1 MDLANAPRQST
12 GGRRGSVA
20 LFLLVAAF
28 AVVAS
33 RSLPTLRRDSGAH
46 ADGLVLD
53 GVFSAER
60 AARDLEWLCDGPHPI
75 GSEASERNAL
85 RLVAEFQH
93 LGFNAEVRGTEQRP
107 VALNVLAVRP
117 GLAGSPDVLFVAHH
131 DSTPRGPGAGDDGV
145 GVVALLEVARVLN
158 SARSDFP
165 SIGIL
170 LTDGEEVGMLGARSL
185 LSAQSGIP
193 KSTVIVNVEAVGNR
207 GPTVVFQ
214 AGPKNAELLDWY
226 SEATAR
232 PHASSLAEFIFDVLP
247 NNTDFTE
254 FRRAGYRGLNV
265 AMVGGSSAYHAPF
278 DTPANL
284 DRPSLQ
290 RLGDTLLALAQS
302 ADELR
307 QKPSDQERL
316 FHSVGEWHLFSVP
329 ARWGRTLV
337 VLLAVVGLATVW
349 RTEETRP
356 TALSGIAV
364 IFAPLGAAL
373 AGDQVIGLL
382 DWTVGSLTRAIG
394 NESPR
399 GDFTSTVVFSAG
411 LLMAG
416 AAIARVVA
424 GRLRAGASL
433 HYCGA
438 GVTLFS
444 VGALGMLA
452 VHPGAAWVLA
462 VPIVPAALA
471 ATLASRRSP
480 LAYWVGVTLC
490 LCPIA
495 WFAGVWADLALLT
508 SIRPQV
514 MGAIS
519 GGTLALGLP
528 LIAPAFGRSASRA
541 EGWTIFAG
549 VVGCALLAFSASMR
563 ALGA

>member
-1 MDLANAPRQST
+1 
-12 GGRRGSVA
+12 
-20 LFLLVAAF
+20 
-28 AVVAS
+28 
-33 RSLPTLRRDSGAH
+33 
-46 ADGLVLD
+46 LD
-53 GVFSAER
+53 GAFSAER
-60 AARDLEWLCDGPHPI
+60 AARDLEWLCEEPHPI
-75 GSEASERNAL
+75 GSEAGERNAL
-85 RLVAEFQH
+85 RLVAELQH
-93 LGFNAEVRGTEQRP
+93 LGFDAEVKRTERRP

-117 GLAGSPDVLFVAHH
+117 GLSGSPGVLFVAHH

-170 LTDGEEVGMLGARSL
+170 LTDGEEVGMLGARGF
-185 LSAQSGIP
+185 LSARSGIP
-193 KSTVIVNVEAVGNR
+193 TSTVIVNVEAVGNR

-232 PHASSLAEFIFDVLP
+232 PHASSLAEFVFDVLP

-265 AMVGGSSAYHAPF
+265 ALVGGSSAYHAPF

-302 ADELR
+302 ADELKLR
-307 QKPSDQERL
+307 PSDQERL
-316 FHSVGEWHLFSVP
+316 FHSAGEWHLFSVP

-337 VLLAVVGLATVW
+337 VLLAVVGLAAVW

-356 TALSGIAV
+356 TAWSGIAV

-382 DWTVGSLTRAIG
+382 DWTVGSVAKAIG

-399 GDFTSTVVFSAG
+399 GDFASTVVSSAG
-411 LLMAG
+411 FLMTG
-416 AAIARVVA
+416 AAIARVAV
-424 GRLRAGASL
+424 GRLASGASL
-433 HYCGA
+433 RYCGA

-444 VGALGMLA
+444 LGAIGLLA
-452 VHPGAAWVLA
+452 VHPGTAWVLA
-462 VPIVPAALA
+462 VPIVPAAVATNLA
-471 ATLASRRSP
+471 RRETP
-480 LAYWVGVTLC
+480 LAYWAGVALC

-495 WFAGVWADLALLT
+495 WFAGIWMDFALLT

-528 LIAPAFGRSASRA
+528 LIAPVFGRSASRA
-541 EGWTIFAG
+541 DGWTLFAG
-549 VVGCALLAFSASMR
+549 VVGGVLLAFSAAIR